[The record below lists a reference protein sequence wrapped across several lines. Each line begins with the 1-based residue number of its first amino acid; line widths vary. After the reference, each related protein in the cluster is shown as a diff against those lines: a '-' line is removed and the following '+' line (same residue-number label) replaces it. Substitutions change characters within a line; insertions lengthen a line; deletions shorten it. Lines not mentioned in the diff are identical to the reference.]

1 MYKQQKPLTVSSGIL
16 SLLITALVLAIAA
29 SANAQTSSTPL
40 PATSTNTSLT
50 STTTATSTQ
59 TATTTSLEARLSA
72 QKSDLERKQVE
83 LSSSTL
89 VRKGILNEAKQA
101 QVTEL
106 VGQYVTSIS
115 ETILRLRNFSNRL
128 EVEVADFSEQNTNV
142 STVANKINN
151 ANYLIREAETSL
163 KDVNLNIQYTVTS
176 ATPQTDWI
184 PLKSQLQLT
193 NLFIR
198 NAHVELNGIL
208 SNLREVD
215 EEVSNPASTQ

>member
-142 STVANKINN
+142 STVANRINN

-163 KDVNLNIQYTVTS
+163 KDVNLNIRYTVTS
-176 ATPQTDWI
+176 ATPQTDWTA
-184 PLKSQLQLT
+184 LKSQLQLT

-198 NAHVELNGIL
+198 NAHGELNGIL